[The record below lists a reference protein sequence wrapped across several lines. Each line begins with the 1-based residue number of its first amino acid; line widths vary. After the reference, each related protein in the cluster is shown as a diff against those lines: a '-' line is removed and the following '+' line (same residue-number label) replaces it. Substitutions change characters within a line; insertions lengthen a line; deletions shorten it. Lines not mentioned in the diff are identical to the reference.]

1 MFQGTMLRA
10 SFPAIPLPTLRWL
23 AASGALLAL
32 ALAASAWR
40 VGLDRQ
46 AQGLGTSTA
55 ALRQQL
61 NAALVSGGASAARS
75 DFARGLPE
83 ALSVEPVVRELQRS
97 SAAEGASFVS
107 VSSTPRPATSQTLG
121 RVELAITLRGAY
133 PKLKT
138 VLAQTLDRFP
148 HLVVQ
153 RLTLRRM
160 AAPVDLEAHVDL
172 VLLARP
178 VAAASGAGG

>member
-1 MFQGTMLRA
+1 MLRA
-10 SFPAIPLPTLRWL
+10 SFSVIPLPTLRWV
-23 AASGALLAL
+23 AASGVMLAL
-32 ALAASAWR
+32 ALAASLWR

-46 AQGLGTSTA
+46 AHDLATSMT

-61 NAALVSGGASAARS
+61 NAAVAEGSGPVAEP
-75 DFARGLPE
+75 DFAQGLPE
-83 ALSVEPVVRELQRS
+83 ASSIDAIVRELQRS
-97 SAAEGASFVS
+97 SAEAGAAFVS
-107 VSSTPRPATSQTLG
+107 VSSTPRVATPQTLG
-121 RVELAITLRGAY
+121 RSELSVSLRGAY

-178 VAAASGAGG
+178 AAAASGAGG